1 MRKFRKLKELCTVV
15 DEEDRVLFAFDCQG
29 RRYIPHLFG
38 AESRLYKYETIRK
51 RYDLDM
57 MEWVEENEIRT
68 HEEKNRLEDDLR

>member
-1 MRKFRKLKELCTVV
+1 MRKFRKLKDLCTVV
-15 DEEDRVLFAFDCQG
+15 DEEDRVLFAFDCNG

-57 MEWVEENEIRT
+57 MEWVEEIGMR
-68 HEEKNRLEDDLR
+68 HQDGKNRLWG

>member
-68 HEEKNRLEDDLR
+68 HEEKTDWGMI